1 MNNTIINR
9 MKSEVSDMILD
20 CIMAPPTNEE
30 FKDIKT
36 KYQFAKKYILEFSED
51 AAADEDYFN
60 EVESKFPN
68 LK

>member
-20 CIMAPPTNEE
+20 CIMTPPTTEE

-36 KYQFAKKYILEFSED
+36 KYQLMKKYILEFSED
-51 AAADEDYFN
+51 VAADEDYFN